1 MDMTFRTPIVKHLVF
16 RDLYMNRKSIL
27 IFFGVLVGLLSL
39 FGSIAKMDQNGP
51 NPDFHFMW
59 YGTFFF
65 IFGIFQ
71 TGGVYTE
78 FAQPATRQDYLLLP
92 ASHLEKWVSR
102 WFRTLPLYILAFTLI
117 YWVASWIMNLIC
129 LAAFGEFYLTFQ
141 PFHNEIFS
149 FWKIFIVIHAVFS
162 IGAIHYNKAATMK
175 TTLTLFILLFAISLI
190 GGMTAWSLFQSMTEG
205 GVIIK
210 PAFSFKLSEH
220 MNYLLGITGKIIL
233 WFGLVP
239 LFWWISYLKLNEK
252 EV

>member
-16 RDLYMNRKSIL
+16 RDLYMNKKSAL
-27 IFFGVLVGLLSL
+27 IFSGVLVGLLSL
-39 FGSIAKMDQNGP
+39 FGSIAKMDQSGADP
-51 NPDFHFMW
+51 EFHTMW

-102 WFRTLPLYILAFTLI
+102 WFRTLPFYIIGFTVI
-117 YWVASWIMNLIC
+117 YWIASWVMNIIC
-129 LAAFGEFYLTFQ
+129 LVAFGEIYLSFQ
-141 PFHNEIFS
+141 PFQQNIFD
-149 FWKIFIVIHAVFS
+149 FWQIYIVIHAVFM
-162 IGAIHYNKAATMK
+162 IGAIQFNKTATMK
-175 TTLTLFILLFAISLI
+175 TALTLFILLFSVSII
-190 GGMTAWSLFQSMTEG
+190 GGAVAWILFQNIAESGMVVE
-205 GVIIK
+205 
-210 PAFSFKLSEH
+210 PSFSFNLSEH
-220 MNYLLGITGKIIL
+220 TNYWLGKTGQILLWLI
-233 WFGLVP
+233 LVP